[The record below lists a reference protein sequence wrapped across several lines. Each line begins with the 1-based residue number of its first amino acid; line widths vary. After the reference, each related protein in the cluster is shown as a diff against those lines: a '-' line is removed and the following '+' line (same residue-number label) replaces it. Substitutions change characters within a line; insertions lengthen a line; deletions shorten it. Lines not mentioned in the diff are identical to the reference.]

1 MRTNHLHDDD
11 DIGDGNGILR
21 DGERLVVPAYLMD
34 HADDVQRAIAA
45 TQAAMTTALDGHRP
59 GYRVADQAALDR
71 SEQAYRERNRRISDA
86 WRSKD
91 RSAADSEHAAE
102 LGRDL
107 ASGADPRTAAIAA
120 RDAWLRNAWRTA

>member
-1 MRTNHLHDDD
+1 MTNHHDIDD
-11 DIGDGNGILR
+11 EDKDVLK
-21 DGERLVVPAYLMD
+21 DSERVVVRMTAYD
-34 HADDVQRAIAA
+34 AAIASA
-45 TQAAMTTALDGHRP
+45 VAETRRVMTVALDGHRP

-91 RSAADSEHAAE
+91 RSAADSEYAAE

-120 RDAWLRNAWRTA
+120 HEAWLRNAWRTA